1 MITWFDQ
8 AATICLFFHL
18 EGTNSS
24 LLHLGR
30 RRTQYLGNVARIAYR
45 LQCCNIRLFHVM
57 MWFSNTVIKTFR
69 LLGSQISE
77 FYSDTLIIYWSQISL
92 HPHVSTT
99 APFPIGIGIWFWIHI
114 DNKYQLRQ
122 VANETFFTH
131 WNVEETSSDR
141 RAFLKGGVQF
151 STYATRLL
159 LRLASGMP
167 DVHMYVRPSQS
178 LQAKEEWNEKAAT
191 ASVASPP
198 RQLQRYLKELT
209 DEFKST
215 ESNRSF
221 ERKEEDFQKKHLLK
235 DSRFMCIKP

>member
-1 MITWFDQ
+1 
-8 AATICLFFHL
+8 
-18 EGTNSS
+18 
-24 LLHLGR
+24 
-30 RRTQYLGNVARIAYR
+30 
-45 LQCCNIRLFHVM
+45 

-69 LLGSQISE
+69 LLGSQISD

-92 HPHVSTT
+92 HPHVPATVPSI
-99 APFPIGIGIWFWIHI
+99 IGIGIWFWIHI

-122 VANETFFTH
+122 LTNETFFTH

-221 ERKEEDFQKKHLLK
+221 ERKELPEETLVE
-235 DSRFMCIKP
+235 RFEIYVHKTVEILGIMHHKSLIWKQWLQIFRIFLEIL